1 MEVTQFADKVAVVTG
16 AASGIGAATARMLS
30 RRGAAVMLFD
40 INETSAHAVR
50 DAIRAEGGRAEVCC
64 GDVANSADCN
74 RAIDEALAAFGHIDI
89 LVNNA
94 GGGRIV
100 PIAELGDDE
109 WRWMQG
115 INVDGTLFMTRAA
128 VVPML
133 AAGRGAIVNVASVH
147 GLVGFANHV
156 GYTAAKG
163 AIVNMTKT
171 LGAEL
176 SSRGVR
182 VNAVCPG
189 VIMTPLVRD
198 SCDDAA
204 LEALSRLHPIGRLGN
219 PDEVAKAICFLASD
233 EASFVTGTALAVDGG
248 YTAV

>member
-1 MEVTQFADKVAVVTG
+1 MTQFKGKAAVVTG
-16 AASGIGAATARMLS
+16 AASGIGEATARMLAA
-30 RRGAAVMLFD
+30 RGAVVMLFD
-40 INETSAHAVR
+40 INEAGALSVR
-50 DAIRAEGGRAEVCC
+50 DAIRAEGARAEICC
-64 GDVANSADCN
+64 GDVASSADCN
-74 RAIDEALAAFGHIDI
+74 RAIDETLAAFGRVDI

-100 PIAELGDDE
+100 PVEQLGDDE

-133 AAGRGAIVNVASVH
+133 AAGKGAIVNVASVH
-147 GLVGFANHV
+147 GLVGFPNHV

-171 LGAEL
+171 LGIEL
-176 SSRGVR
+176 SGRGVR

-189 VIMTPLVRD
+189 VIMTPLVLN

-204 LEALSRLHPIGRLGN
+204 LAELTRLHPIGRLGN
-219 PDEVAKAICFLASD
+219 PDEIARAICFLASD
-233 EASFVTGTALAVDGG
+233 EASFITGAALPVDGG